1 METQARRSQQGRLID
16 FGRLTAIASVLILLV
31 ACTGSTSNQSDP
43 PVESATPVP
52 SASGIQPAVVGE
64 LCLTRAEVRNGF
76 SCVRGR
82 SGLQWQARYAYQ
94 EQACDPED
102 KRIKQ
107 AGVILPR
114 KGLPEARVAAA
125 CVTLEW
131 LANKNVDYPELQ
143 VLSEWKLPKVALA
156 DAAAR
161 ARGAL
166 RLFWKY
172 RGIEAIKPTY
182 MVFTSPAEFCALAT
196 KYFGPEYLTQWKA
209 RGFSTGP
216 DDMSWIPDC
225 SDTKPFSGAYCESG
239 PYAAVWPGGA
249 IDRKSGGAFGHMC
262 RKDLEALSG
271 LNTHKF
277 WQGVQGPIAL
287 SIGEDTQFSY
297 ALLYADYLF
306 SDYAGILTEADL
318 SGSSADLCS
327 PASRYYTCK
336 HDQMKGKLTTYES
349 SSTWWTAGALE
360 NGFSAEYMWARQT
373 AMDWF
378 VAHFGL
384 DAAYLLPLAL
394 VGVTTEAEYH
404 AVLDSYTD
412 WLHEQVFAGI
422 DAWVAP
428 QFGLTAP

>member
-1 METQARRSQQGRLID
+1 V
-16 FGRLTAIASVLILLV
+16 TATAS
-31 ACTGSTSNQSDP
+31 P
-43 PVESATPVP
+43 P
-52 SASGIQPAVVGE
+52 PAVAGE
-64 LCLTRAEVRNGF
+64 PCSSRAEVREGL

-196 KYFGPEYLTQWKA
+196 KYFDPGLLSAWKV

-216 DDMSWIPDC
+216 DDMPWIPDC
-225 SDTKPFSGAYCESG
+225 NDTKPFSGAYFCESG

-249 IDRKSGGAFGHMC
+249 IDRKSGGAFGYQC
-262 RKDLEALSG
+262 RKDLESWSG

-336 HDQMKGKLTTYES
+336 HDLMKGKLTTYES

-412 WLHEQVFAGI
+412 WSHEQVFAGI

>member
-1 METQARRSQQGRLID
+1 M
-16 FGRLTAIASVLILLV
+16 
-31 ACTGSTSNQSDP
+31 
-43 PVESATPVP
+43 
-52 SASGIQPAVVGE
+52 
-64 LCLTRAEVRNGF
+64 
-76 SCVRGR
+76 RGR
-82 SGLQWQARYAYQ
+82 SGLQWQARYVYQ
-94 EQACDPED
+94 EQTCDPED

-114 KGLPEARVAAA
+114 KGLKESRIAAA
-125 CVTLEW
+125 CVALEW
-131 LANKNVDYPELQ
+131 LANKDVDYPKLQ

-172 RGIEAIKPTY
+172 RGIEEIQPTY
-182 MVFTSPAEFCALAT
+182 MVFTSPAEFCALVT
-196 KYFGPEYLTQWKA
+196 KYFNPGMLNGWKV
-209 RGFSTGP
+209 RGFSTSLDGMP
-216 DDMSWIPDC
+216 WIPDC
-225 SDTKPFSGAYCESG
+225 NDSKPFSGTYCYSG

-249 IDRKSGGAFGHMC
+249 IDRKSGGAFGSMC
-262 RKDLEALSG
+262 RKDLESWSG
-271 LNTHKF
+271 LNIHKF
-277 WQGVQGPIAL
+277 WQGVQSPIAL

-297 ALLYADYLF
+297 ALLNADYLF
-306 SDYAGILTEADL
+306 SDYAGLLAEGERSRAL
-318 SGSSADLCS
+318 VDLCS

-336 HDQMKGKLTTYES
+336 HDQMKGKLATYEA
-349 SSTWWTAGALE
+349 SSTWWEEGAVV
-360 NGFSAEYMWARQT
+360 NGSLSAEYLWARQT
-373 AMDWF
+373 AMEWF

-412 WLHEQVFAGI
+412 WSHEEVFAGI

>member
-1 METQARRSQQGRLID
+1 MLSLIVA
-16 FGRLTAIASVLILLV
+16 GCSAAGPSASVL
-31 ACTGSTSNQSDP
+31 AETSPSP
-43 PVESATPVP
+43 TVTAT
-52 SASGIQPAVVGE
+52 ASLPPAVAGE
-64 LCLTRAEVRNGF
+64 PCSRRAEVREGL

-82 SGLQWQARYAYQ
+82 GGLQWQAKYIYQ

-114 KGLPEARVAAA
+114 KGLKESRIAAA
-125 CVTLEW
+125 CVALEW
-131 LANKNVDYPELQ
+131 LANKDVDYPKLQ

-172 RGIEAIKPTY
+172 RGIEEIQPTY

-196 KYFGPEYLTQWKA
+196 KHLDPDVATWWKK
-209 RGFSTGP
+209 GFSTGP

-225 SDTKPFSGAYCESG
+225 NDTKPFSGAYCYSG
-239 PYAAVWPGGA
+239 PWGAVTPGAA
-249 IDRKSGGAFGHMC
+249 IDRKFGGAFGSMC
-262 RKDLEALSG
+262 RKELQSWSG
-271 LNTHKF
+271 IVIHKF
-277 WQGVQGPIAL
+277 WQGVQSAHAL
-287 SIGEDTQFSY
+287 SFGEEIKFSEG
-297 ALLYADYLF
+297 LLYADYLF
-306 SDYAGILTEADL
+306 SDYAGILTEAEL
-318 SGSSADLCS
+318 SGSSAGLCS
-327 PASRYYTCK
+327 PGSKYYTCK
-336 HDQMKGKLTTYES
+336 HDLLKGKLTTFVS
-349 SSTWWTAGALE
+349 SATWWKGE
-360 NGFSAEYMWARQT
+360 VVNGMPAEYLWARQT
-373 AMDWF
+373 AMEWF

-412 WLHEQVFAGI
+412 WSHEQVFAGI

>member
-1 METQARRSQQGRLID
+1 M
-16 FGRLTAIASVLILLV
+16 TATAS
-31 ACTGSTSNQSDP
+31 P
-43 PVESATPVP
+43 P
-52 SASGIQPAVVGE
+52 PAVAGE
-64 LCLTRAEVRNGF
+64 PCSRRAEVREGL

-82 SGLQWQARYAYQ
+82 GGLQWQARYVYQ
-94 EQACDPED
+94 EQTCNPEE

-114 KGLPEARVAAA
+114 KGLKESRIAAA
-125 CVTLEW
+125 CVALEW
-131 LANKNVDYPELQ
+131 LANKDVDYPELQ
-143 VLSEWKLPKVALA
+143 VLSEWKLPKAALA

-172 RGIEAIKPTY
+172 RGIEEIQPTY

-196 KYFGPEYLTQWKA
+196 KYFNPGMLSAWKV

-216 DDMSWIPDC
+216 DDMPWIPDC
-225 SDTKPFSGAYCESG
+225 NDTKPFPQMVCGNG
-239 PYAAVWPGGA
+239 PYGAVTPGAA
-249 IDRKSGGAFGHMC
+249 IDRKSGGAFGIMC
-262 RKDLEALSG
+262 RKEWSG
-271 LNTHKF
+271 IVIHKF
-277 WQGVQGPIAL
+277 WQGVQSAHAL
-287 SIGEDTQFSY
+287 SFGEEIKFSEG
-297 ALLYADYLF
+297 LLYADYLF
-306 SDYAGILTEADL
+306 SDYAGILTGAEL
-318 SGSSADLCS
+318 EGSSAGLCS
-327 PASRYYTCK
+327 PGSKYYTCK
-336 HDQMKGKLTTYES
+336 HDLMKGKLTTYES
-349 SSTWWTAGALE
+349 SSTWWKGELVNGMSAGYL
-360 NGFSAEYMWARQT
+360 WARQT
-373 AMDWF
+373 AMEWF

-412 WLHEQVFAGI
+412 WSHEQVFAGI